1 MFNLFNK
8 PAFGIDVSDY
18 SVELLALENISGSVR
33 ATSYARKVL
42 ARGVV
47 EDGNIHNAGK
57 LVNILDKLFDEAV
70 PVSPRGR
77 RVIASLPESKT
88 FIHVF
93 SVPRDL
99 KDKELAQLVRS
110 EAKKLIPIEEK
121 HLYYDFWVDRAYGDK
136 ADVLYA
142 ASERRLVDDFSA
154 VFSQAG
160 FELVALDLESASI
173 ARAILREAAPEDTVC
188 ILDIGAR
195 TANFTIYRNG
205 LIRFS
210 GTVFMGGIHF
220 TQELS
225 QKLNILP
232 ERAEALKR
240 EVGLDPEREDGKVML
255 VLQSIFQKLI
265 VEIKEIT
272 AFYEKR
278 TKQRIQRGFLVGG
291 SSLVPGLVDYLN
303 QNMKIKF
310 MLADPWHGIIMPDA
324 SQPQETDELSLS
336 ESHPVMFTNVIGLAL
351 RGLEKNPEK
360 AGINLLPKKPSSL
373 FWQLSKT

>member
-310 MLADPWHGIIMPDA
+310 MLADPWHGITMPDA